1 MPTMTPQKKHCW
13 QRDKCCCCSL
23 RLAAAINTAIMIV
36 VNTGLLILSS
46 DCQDLDSSH
55 EPHSAT
61 TNHKIIAR
69 LIKEFHKDD
78 KDRNAGMLSKNVW
91 IQMNF
96 VDIFDYA
103 YLVMFNC
110 NTWARIVVMGFCV
123 CLLVL
128 NTLLL
133 ITILIKPTILMQIC
147 LQQLMFSSLICHI
160 TSFVIFLFAAIAI
173 FIVYSMEGFRQAQV
187 VLVIIVG
194 VALPILFG
202 LWAYFLWFVCSYY
215 EALKEDIL
223 PANIPQD
230 VQHLI
235 SELHLPLEGIEN
247 LEPAPSRESI
257 IKESEDILNLKHEHN
272 ARDMQKLLHFL
283 NTKKMWT

>member
-1 MPTMTPQKKHCW
+1 MVPQKEHCC

-91 IQMNF
+91 IQMDF

-110 NTWARIVVMGFCV
+110 NT
-123 CLLVL
+123 
-128 NTLLL
+128 
-133 ITILIKPTILMQIC
+133 
-147 LQQLMFSSLICHI
+147 
-160 TSFVIFLFAAIAI
+160 
-173 FIVYSMEGFRQAQV
+173 
-187 VLVIIVG
+187 
-194 VALPILFG
+194 
-202 LWAYFLWFVCSYY
+202 
-215 EALKEDIL
+215 
-223 PANIPQD
+223 
-230 VQHLI
+230 
-235 SELHLPLEGIEN
+235 
-247 LEPAPSRESI
+247 
-257 IKESEDILNLKHEHN
+257 
-272 ARDMQKLLHFL
+272 
-283 NTKKMWT
+283 